1 MRVCIHICTHT
12 YKHTYFLRTGELDI
26 DFTNLHKT
34 NLKTSGRK
42 RQLINL
48 KLNYD
53 KKSTVIKLQTTI
65 KYSKEKNFVGKCQGN
80 KLVTFEK

>member
-1 MRVCIHICTHT
+1 MFVYIYVHTHIN
-12 YKHTYFLRTGELDI
+12 TYFLRTGELGI

-34 NLKTSGRK
+34 NLKTSGTK

-53 KKSTVIKLQTTI
+53 KKSTVIKSQTTI
-65 KYSKEKNFVGKCQGN
+65 KYSKEKKF
-80 KLVTFEK
+80 L